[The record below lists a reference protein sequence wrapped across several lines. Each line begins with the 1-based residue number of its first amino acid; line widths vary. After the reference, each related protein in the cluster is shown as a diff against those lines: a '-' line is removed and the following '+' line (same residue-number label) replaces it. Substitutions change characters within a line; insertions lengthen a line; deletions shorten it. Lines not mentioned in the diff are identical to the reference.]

1 MSIIVMSV
9 TIAMHL
15 EILYVHS
22 KCSRVSGLYMYH
34 ILQTSTS
41 VCPHL
46 AKMVAPALTL
56 STLTRVRVQLATLVG
71 TVRQVSHVHVY

>member
-1 MSIIVMSV
+1 MSV

-15 EILYVHS
+15 EILYLHS
-22 KCSRVSGLYMYH
+22 KCSQVSSLYMYH
-34 ILQTSTS
+34 ILQTSAS
-41 VCPHL
+41 VRPHL

-71 TVRQVSHVHVY
+71 TVRQVSHVHTYKKCN